1 MAIGP
6 ESEENVK
13 KGLTVIMAVMCLA
26 LAAVYVVI
34 SLAEDDEPPKI
45 EIQDQELTYSEGD
58 DWDVLLQG
66 VTASDKRD
74 GDVTDSLLVENVY
87 PVPEAGVATVVYVA
101 RDDSNNIAKASRTV
115 TYGTGDGTAAAA
127 DGAAA
132 DAAETTETA
141 SAPEPTAT
149 PEATPEPTPTEE
161 PEEDLPEGSP
171 RITLTTDEDT
181 VEAGS
186 SVNRIEYVES
196 IEDDEDD
203 ENDLWRSIQ
212 IAGDELDTDTPGTYE
227 LIYYVIDSDGNQS
240 NEARLTITVE

>member
-1 MAIGP
+1 MAIRP
-6 ESEENVK
+6 ESEEIMK
-13 KGLTVIMAVMCLA
+13 KGLTVIMAVICLA

-34 SLAEDDEPPKI
+34 NLAEDDQPPQI
-45 EIQDQELTYSEGD
+45 EIQEQDLTYTEGES
-58 DWDVLLQG
+58 WDVLLQG
-66 VTASDKRD
+66 VTANDNRD

-115 TYGTGDGTAAAA
+115 TYAAGDGTAAAP
-127 DGAAA
+127 AAA
-132 DAAETTETA
+132 AEDGQTA
-141 SAPEPTAT
+141 SVPEATAAPT
-149 PEATPEPTPTEE
+149 ATPEPTPTEE
-161 PEEDLPEGSP
+161 AEEDLPEGSP

-181 VEAGS
+181 VEAGK

-196 IEDDEDD
+196 IEDDKDD

-227 LIYYVIDSDGNQS
+227 LIYYVIDSDGNRS